1 MNIEPSA
8 EKARKGS
15 MPARNTEGVADSV
28 ELELYISTDGHV
40 LPKLCIAEN
49 HPKQPKIKVA
59 NAEGLPMK
67 TALIH
72 EAFVDKAKS
81 EVLEAENERRVKVA
95 NGTSTDGPSVAFGWV
110 TAARTEAYL
119 NPVSFGF
126 DKVRLKYRCA
136 RDFNRGKM
144 LQGSRY
150 HGKKCPLPGCNLKIE
165 NRFHFRSGCHN
176 TDQSDVI
183 TTCANKQ
190 VHRIRKAFEKGE
202 QARWTLLVNAGVK
215 LAKNGAEDETIPGW
229 MLPEEKYGKFGNRPF
244 PDKVDMVLVR
254 GWDSTTPPPA
264 TRQEK
269 SQVKL
274 VLVESTSSHDH
285 HLVDAE
291 SHKRSK
297 YVQLVLALQ
306 SEGWVVELSGDVKPA
321 QWESWYLRYKQAE
334 ADCGPTGKLKNVV
347 AGQVR
352 EGETFAGFSPI
363 HTVILGHCGTHLKT
377 NKAAFQALGIVD
389 GKLLKSL
396 LLDLSVLAADNLR
409 ACRASFDR
417 LRKASA
423 RGIG

>member
-1 MNIEPSA
+1 
-8 EKARKGS
+8 
-15 MPARNTEGVADSV
+15 
-28 ELELYISTDGHV
+28 
-40 LPKLCIAEN
+40 
-49 HPKQPKIKVA
+49 
-59 NAEGLPMK
+59 
-67 TALIH
+67 
-72 EAFVDKAKS
+72 
-81 EVLEAENERRVKVA
+81 
-95 NGTSTDGPSVAFGWV
+95 
-110 TAARTEAYL
+110 
-119 NPVSFGF
+119 
-126 DKVRLKYRCA
+126 
-136 RDFNRGKM
+136 M

-150 HGKKCPLPGCNLKIE
+150 QGKKCPLPGCNLKIE

-202 QARWTLLVNAGVK
+202 QARWTLLVNAGAK
-215 LAKNGAEDETIPGW
+215 LAKNGVEDETIPGW
-229 MLPEEKYGKFGNRPF
+229 MLPEGKYGKFGNRPF

-306 SEGWVVELSGDVKPA
+306 LEGWVVELSGDVKPA
-321 QWESWYLRYKQAE
+321 QWESWYFQYKQAE
-334 ADCGPTGKLKNVV
+334 VDCGPTGKLMNVV
-347 AGQVR
+347 DGQVR
-352 EGETFAGFSPI
+352 EGESFAGFSPI

-423 RGIG
+423 RGTG